1 VLQFLS
7 SVFFTLK
14 FKKLKVKFTCKI
26 YHYSKQSQTME
37 FLGKIG
43 EVINSVLVIS
53 KQQVEE
59 MYSNIKFEKN
69 DCGMTWIHKKA
80 DMSPLNHDEIME
92 QMGIWTQVQETGQYY
107 YECLEEN
114 YMELNTFD
122 GKKWYIVVV
131 QQLRPNGEVID
142 MDNCQMSCMLF
153 GFLTKGFV
161 SAFSTEKNRNMYGK
175 FVRNIN
181 NVIEMLKTHPQDS
194 DRFHTEFME
203 RIVREEDQLQMERE
217 AERERLRVEEERLRV
232 EEERLRVEAERLRA
246 EEAKT
251 KLEAEEKAKKDA
263 EELKKSLP
271 KKKKE
276 KKVKEAK
283 IQVNPH
289 KKDIRI
295 SEGIWKPNPAWK
307 KWEQENKRSAS
318 PP

>member
-1 VLQFLS
+1 M
-7 SVFFTLK
+7 
-14 FKKLKVKFTCKI
+14 
-26 YHYSKQSQTME
+26 QTMP
-37 FLGKIG
+37 K
-43 EVINSVLVIS
+43 VILR
-53 KQQVEE
+53 QQVEE

-69 DCGMTWIHKKA
+69 DMGMTWIHENIE
-80 DMSPLNHDEIME
+80 MSPVNREECCDQIMT
-92 QMGIWTQVQETGQYY
+92 WTEVQATGEYY
-107 YECLEEN
+107 FECLEEN
-114 YMELNTFD
+114 YMELTFD
-122 GKKWYIVVV
+122 GKKWYIAVV

-142 MDNCQMSCMLF
+142 MDCCVMSLMLF
-153 GFLTKGFV
+153 NFMKKGFV
-161 SAFSTEKNRNMYGK
+161 TAFFEEEQ
-175 FVRNIN
+175 RNIFGKYVRDIHN
-181 NVIEMLKTHPQDS
+181 LIRVGKTCSPQEQARYMIELK
-194 DRFHTEFME
+194 DRITS
-203 RIVREEDQLQMERE
+203 EEQELTRQRQ
-217 AERERLRVEEERLRV
+217 AERERLKVV
-232 EEERLRVEAERLRA
+232 KA

-283 IQVNPH
+283 VAVNPH

>member
-26 YHYSKQSQTME
+26 YHYSKQTQTMP
-37 FLGKIG
+37 I
-43 EVINSVLVIS
+43 VIS
-53 KQQVEE
+53 KQQVRE

-80 DMSPLNHDEIME
+80 DMSPLNHDDIME
-92 QMGIWTQVQETGQYY
+92 QMGIWTQVQETGEYY
-107 YECLEEN
+107 FECLEEN

-122 GKKWYIVVV
+122 GRKWYIAVV

-142 MDNCQMSCMLF
+142 MDFCQMSCMLF

-161 SAFSTEKNRNMYGK
+161 CAFSTEKNRNMYGK

-194 DRFHTEFME
+194 DSFHAEFME
-203 RIVREEDQLQMERE
+203 RIVREEDQLQ
-217 AERERLRVEEERLRV
+217 REREEER
-232 EEERLRVEAERLRA
+232 ERLRVEAERLRVEAERLRVEAERLEIEKKKVRA